1 VARPDLPKTIIEFQ
15 HRFPDER
22 ACAEYLFAS
31 RWPEGYRCP
40 RRRCNA
46 TTEMPRRRV
55 WQCTACRFWAAYLMT
70 TATPGISAVQL
81 QRQLGTERHET
92 VWVIL
97 TSSAGRWSTPSER
110 H

>member
-46 TTEMPRRRV
+46 MTEMPRRRV
-55 WQCTACRFWAAYLMT
+55 W
-70 TATPGISAVQL
+70 
-81 QRQLGTERHET
+81 
-92 VWVIL
+92 
-97 TSSAGRWSTPSER
+97 
-110 H
+110 